1 MTREILSS
9 DLVKVP
15 IVRSLNDVNFML
27 LKIYSPPFDNFFKY
41 VLCSISNFLALSSEN
56 DSKYFKIL
64 TV

>member
-41 VLCSISNFLALSSEN
+41 VY
-56 DSKYFKIL
+56 DL
-64 TV
+64 TQI